1 MDKFI
6 LFCIRFVL
14 SLREIAE
21 MVGTV
26 FAKISLYMEQSKK
39 FISPGAWFSMT
50 YPADWNEFEDGE
62 GSFLFYNPN
71 GWTGNFRI
79 SAFKGNATYGKDSVK
94 QELRENSSAI
104 PVRIGR
110 MECAYS
116 KEMFEEEGA
125 YYTSHLWIT
134 GADEVAFECSFTVK
148 KGEPV
153 AEAEKIIASLETRKD
168 GVKYPAEIIPVRL
181 SEIYQINEAYEW
193 VDTTIKELLK
203 KDFQGAEEDIAKMQQ
218 MMEESN
224 ISPKKKDA
232 WLAFGI
238 VLCVIFAN
246 EVDGMEWRT
255 LVDGNREAPI
265 LLNTSTGEWID
276 PMKLVWSKVKA
287 GGKVNLPE
295 IYSSLF

>member
-1 MDKFI
+1 
-6 LFCIRFVL
+6 
-14 SLREIAE
+14 
-21 MVGTV
+21 
-26 FAKISLYMEQSKK
+26 MEQSKK

-50 YPADWNEFEDGE
+50 YPVDWNEFEDGE

-71 GWTGNFRI
+71 EWTGNFRI

-193 VDTTIKELLK
+193 VDTTIKE
-203 KDFQGAEEDIAKMQQ
+203 
-218 MMEESN
+218 S
-224 ISPKKKDA
+224 
-232 WLAFGI
+232 
-238 VLCVIFAN
+238 
-246 EVDGMEWRT
+246 
-255 LVDGNREAPI
+255 
-265 LLNTSTGEWID
+265 STGEWID

>member
-1 MDKFI
+1 M
-6 LFCIRFVL
+6 
-14 SLREIAE
+14 
-21 MVGTV
+21 
-26 FAKISLYMEQSKK
+26 
-39 FISPGAWFSMT
+39 
-50 YPADWNEFEDGE
+50 
-62 GSFLFYNPN
+62 
-71 GWTGNFRI
+71 
-79 SAFKGNATYGKDSVK
+79 K

-224 ISPKKKDA
+224 IGPKKKDA
-232 WLAFGI
+232 WLALASRF
-238 VLCVIFAN
+238 VLF
-246 EVDGMEWRT
+246 
-255 LVDGNREAPI
+255 
-265 LLNTSTGEWID
+265 S
-276 PMKLVWSKVKA
+276 PMKWTVWNGVPWWTET
-287 GGKVNLPE
+287 GKRP
-295 IYSSLF
+295 YC